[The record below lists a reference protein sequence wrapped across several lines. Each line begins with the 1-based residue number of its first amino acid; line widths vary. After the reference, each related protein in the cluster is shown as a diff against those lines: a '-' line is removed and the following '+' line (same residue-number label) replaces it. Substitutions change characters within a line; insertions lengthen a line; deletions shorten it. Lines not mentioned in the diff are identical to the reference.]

1 VRPSTRIFRVLV
13 PSGRKRQA
21 QAFILCLRRSLA
33 TPNIRGRGG
42 LAGAAVL
49 ATLCAA
55 ASANATP
62 GTVAS
67 KQAQAQQVLAQIQ
80 TIDDS
85 LGVAVESYN
94 LANVRL
100 QKIES
105 DQREN
110 RLQLKVT
117 RANLRIAQDSLAA
130 RLVSAYTSTQDN
142 STLSVLLGAT
152 SLDDLLNRIEAVNST
167 SQQDASIVQQVTS
180 FKAAIQRHRI
190 ELRQAHSEQRT
201 IVAQKAAQ
209 KQRIESQLASRRQLL
224 SSIKGQIERIRA
236 AEAAQ
241 QRQLAAA
248 ARSRLSGGTPISL
261 PDGVGIS
268 ASTPEGSTVAP
279 PNVHGGVVGIAMH
292 YLGVRYV
299 WGGSSP
305 FSGFDCS
312 GLVMYVY
319 EQLGIHLTHF
329 SGAQWNEG
337 TRILTPDDLAPGDL
351 VFFHR
356 GPSGPGHVGIYVGGS
371 DFIHAPHSGDVVRI
385 SSLYESSYSFS
396 YIGAVRPY

>member
-13 PSGRKRQA
+13 PSGRQRQA
-21 QAFILCLRRSLA
+21 QAFLLC
-33 TPNIRGRGG
+33 I
-42 LAGAAVL
+42 AV
-49 ATLCAA
+49 LCAA
-55 ASANATP
+55 ASANAAP

-67 KQAQAQQVLAQIQ
+67 KQAEAQQVLAQIQ
-80 TIDDS
+80 KIDDS

-100 QKIES
+100 RKIES

-117 RANLRIAQDSLAA
+117 RTNLKIAQDSLAA

-180 FKAAIQRHRI
+180 FKAAVQRHRI
-190 ELRQAHSEQRT
+190 ELRRAHSEQRT
-201 IVAQKAAQ
+201 IVAQKAAE
-209 KQRIESQLASRRQLL
+209 KQRIQSQLASRRQLL

-241 QRQLAAA
+241 QRQLAVA
-248 ARSRLSGGTPISL
+248 ARSRLSGGIQVSS

-292 YLGVRYV
+292 YLGVPYV
-299 WGGSSP
+299 WGGSTP
-305 FSGFDCS
+305 RGFDCS
-312 GLVMYVY
+312 GFVAYV
-319 EQLGIHLTHF
+319 F
-329 SGAQWNEG
+329 AQIGVSLPHSSYAMFGMG
-337 TRILTPDDLAPGDL
+337 TPISIGDLQPGDL
-351 VFFHR
+351 VFFTGASHM
-356 GPSGPGHVGIYVGGS
+356 GIYIGGGQ
-371 DFIHAPHSGDVVRI
+371 FIHSPHTGDVVKI
-385 SSLYESSYSFS
+385 SSLSGYYSSNFA
-396 YIGAVRPY
+396 GARRI

>member
-1 VRPSTRIFRVLV
+1 VTYRPPPVRPSTQIFRVLV
-13 PSGRKRQA
+13 ASGRKRQA
-21 QAFILCLRRSLA
+21 QAFLLC
-33 TPNIRGRGG
+33 I
-42 LAGAAVL
+42 

-80 TIDDS
+80 TIDNS

-100 QKIES
+100 RKIES

-180 FKAAIQRHRI
+180 FKAAMQRQRT
-190 ELRQAHSEQRT
+190 ELRRAHSEQRT

-224 SSIKGQIERIRA
+224 SSIKGQIEHIRA

-248 ARSRLSGGTPISL
+248 ARSRLSGGVQVSL
-261 PDGVGIS
+261 ADGVGIS

-292 YLGVRYV
+292 YLGVPYV
-299 WGGSSP
+299 WGGSTP
-305 FSGFDCS
+305 RGFDCS
-312 GLVMYVY
+312 GLVSYV
-319 EQLGIHLTHF
+319 F
-329 SGAQWNEG
+329 AQIGVSLPHSSYAMFGMG
-337 TRILTPDDLAPGDL
+337 TPISIGDLQPGDL
-351 VFFHR
+351 VFFTGASHM
-356 GPSGPGHVGIYVGGS
+356 GIYIGGGQ
-371 DFIHAPHSGDVVRI
+371 FIHAPHTGDVVKI
-385 SSLYESSYSFS
+385 SSLSGYYSSNFAGGRR
-396 YIGAVRPY
+396 I

>member
-1 VRPSTRIFRVLV
+1 VTYRPPPVRPSTRIFRVLV

-21 QAFILCLRRSLA
+21 QAFFLC
-33 TPNIRGRGG
+33 I
-42 LAGAAVL
+42 AVL
-49 ATLCAA
+49 WAA
-55 ASANATP
+55 ASAHAAP

-80 TIDDS
+80 KIDDS

-100 QKIES
+100 RKIEN

-152 SLDDLLNRIEAVNST
+152 SLDDLLNRIETVNST

-180 FKAAIQRHRI
+180 FKAAIQRQRI
-190 ELRQAHSEQRT
+190 ELRRAHSEQRT
-201 IVAQKAAQ
+201 IVAKKAAE
-209 KQRIESQLASRRQLL
+209 KQRIQSQLASRRQLL

-236 AEAAQ
+236 TEAAQ

-248 ARSRLSGGTPISL
+248 ARSRLSGGIQVSL

-292 YLGVRYV
+292 YLGVPYV
-299 WGGSSP
+299 WGGSTP
-305 FSGFDCS
+305 RGFDCS
-312 GLVMYVY
+312 GFVAYV
-319 EQLGIHLTHF
+319 F
-329 SGAQWNEG
+329 AQIGVSLPHSSYAMFGMG
-337 TRILTPDDLAPGDL
+337 TSISIGDLQPGDL
-351 VFFHR
+351 VFFTGASHM
-356 GPSGPGHVGIYVGGS
+356 GIYIGGGQ
-371 DFIHAPHSGDVVRI
+371 FIHAPHTGDVVKI
-385 SSLYESSYSFS
+385 SSMSGYYSSNFA
-396 YIGAVRPY
+396 GGRRV